1 MLEAILGNELFTL
14 CALAYKTFSASPP
27 LFLSLFFQDVPAPG
41 PPRTKMTVILL
52 ASKTGVSEKLTAGAS
67 ASEASGAFLLVPV
80 SVSVSVSR
88 LTGVG
93 VVWVWVW
100 VAAACLS

>member
-27 LFLSLFFQDVPAPG
+27 LSLSLFFQDVPAPG

-67 ASEASGAFLLVPV
+67 ASEASGTFLLVPV